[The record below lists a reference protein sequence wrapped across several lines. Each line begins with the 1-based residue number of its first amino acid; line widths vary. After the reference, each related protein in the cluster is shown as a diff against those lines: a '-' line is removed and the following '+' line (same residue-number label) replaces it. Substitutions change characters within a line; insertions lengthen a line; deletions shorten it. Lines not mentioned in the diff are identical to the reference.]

1 MGSHFSERT
10 QGDQI
15 KMNLLPALACL
26 GLVASTFGAP
36 QYNRWNNNYQR
47 SYGSNSYGGYNNQN
61 QGFNNP
67 FQMLFQ
73 LAQLMNG
80 FGNGNGFN
88 NFQPSRAIS
97 TPNAANFVDGRPL
110 GLTVDFDSSFGSF
123 PLSSQNQLTPAQRQ
137 ALLPVMESVLRV
149 MESDK
154 PSVNDVNTLMVQVRD
169 LLKKVPEGYLPNLRQ
184 FGFEGLDGLDLD
196 VLKNVALKETGDIA
210 ITENGQ
216 DKIVT
221 SFGKFPLE
229 SLMTKAER
237 ETFLPAVRS
246 FIKLL
251 RKDILNPTET
261 KQLLDQAR
269 KLDSWNLFP
278 LGSLSL
284 QDQKGALYCCRRY
297 VQRSVCLC
305 WKESS
310 TDYWQHHAS
319 RLHAR
324 GYYCFQS

>member
-47 SYGSNSYGGYNNQN
+47 SYGSNSYGGHNNQN

-80 FGNGNGFN
+80 FGSGNGFN
-88 NFQPSRAIS
+88 NFQPSRAIN
-97 TPNAANFVDGRPL
+97 TPNAANFVDGAPL

-137 ALLPVMESVLRV
+137 ALLPVMESVLKV

-154 PSVNDVNTLMVQVRD
+154 PSVNDVNTLMIQVRD

-184 FGFEGLDGLDLD
+184 FGFDTDSISLGLDLEN
-196 VLKNVALKETGDIA
+196 LRTVALKETGDIA

-237 ETFLPAVRS
+237 EQFLPFDVRGNNEP
-246 FIKLL
+246 
-251 RKDILNPTET
+251 R
-261 KQLLDQAR
+261 
-269 KLDSWNLFP
+269 
-278 LGSLSL
+278 
-284 QDQKGALYCCRRY
+284 
-297 VQRSVCLC
+297 
-305 WKESS
+305 
-310 TDYWQHHAS
+310 
-319 RLHAR
+319 
-324 GYYCFQS
+324 

>member
-1 MGSHFSERT
+1 MGQSTWGSHLSERA

-26 GLVASTFGAP
+26 GLVASSFGAP
-36 QYNRWNNNYQR
+36 QYNKWNNNYQR
-47 SYGSNSYGGYNNQN
+47 SYGYQPANSYQGFNNQN

-80 FGNGNGFN
+80 FGNGNSFN
-88 NFQPSRAIS
+88 NFQPSRAIN
-97 TPNAANFVDGRPL
+97 TPNAANFVDGAPL

-123 PLSSQNQLTPAQRQ
+123 PLSSRNQLTPAQRQ

-154 PSVNDVNTLMVQVRD
+154 PSVNDVNTLMIQVRD
-169 LLKKVPEGYLPNLRQ
+169 LLKKVPEGYLSNLKQ
-184 FGFEGLDGLDLD
+184 FGFDTDSISLGLDLEN
-196 VLKNVALKETGDIA
+196 LRTVALKETGDIA

-221 SFGKFPLE
+221 SFGKFPLN

-237 ETFLPAVRS
+237 EQFLPAVRS

-251 RKDILNPTET
+251 RKDVLNPVET
-261 KQLLDQAR
+261 KELLDEAR

-278 LGSLSL
+278 FDVRGNNEQRKNVASGTTFNM
-284 QDQKGALYCCRRY
+284 GAL
-297 VQRSVCLC
+297 
-305 WKESS
+305 SS
-310 TDYWQHHAS
+310 
-319 RLHAR
+319 LIR
-324 GYYCFQS
+324 GLVNAQNSGRF

>member
-1 MGSHFSERT
+1 MGDYLSERAK
-10 QGDQI
+10 GDQV
-15 KMNLLPALACL
+15 KMNLLPALAFL
-26 GLVASTFGAP
+26 GLLASTYGAP
-36 QYNRWNNNYQR
+36 QYNNYQR
-47 SYGSNSYGGYNNQN
+47 NYGYQPVNSYQGYYNQN
-61 QGFNNP
+61 QGYNNP

-73 LAQLMNG
+73 IAQAI
-80 FGNGNGFN
+80 NGFN
-88 NFQPSRAIS
+88 NFQPSRAIN

-123 PLSSQNQLTPAQRQ
+123 PLSSRNQLTPAQRQ

-251 RKDILNPTET
+251 RKDVLNPTET

-278 LGSLSL
+278 FDVRGSNEPKKKAGSGSTFNI
-284 QDQKGALYCCRRY
+284 GALSGLISGLVNAQNTGR
-297 VQRSVCLC
+297 
-305 WKESS
+305 
-310 TDYWQHHAS
+310 
-319 RLHAR
+319 
-324 GYYCFQS
+324 FF